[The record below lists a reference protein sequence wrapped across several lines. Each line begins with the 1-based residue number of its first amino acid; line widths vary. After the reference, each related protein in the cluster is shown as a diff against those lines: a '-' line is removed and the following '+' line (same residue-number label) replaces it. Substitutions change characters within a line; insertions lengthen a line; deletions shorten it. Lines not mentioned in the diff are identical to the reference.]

1 MISKGISGT
10 ISLILSLA
18 YMGLTGVW
26 PVVAEEPGSSSTQV
40 SLTAATTKEIQATV
54 AHEIEIRAD
63 LKLIMSASISPVSV
77 GTSLGARWLPFPFLE
92 LAIKGTAGSGWNIP
106 IAEGLRINQRQGT
119 NDNELVG
126 DAFAGLIWSIEGGG
140 AFQFDYAA
148 LVPGDWNHILF
159 RTYHGLEYRA
169 FTAADAGVS
178 WLYQGDEGENRN
190 GWSYYGNA
198 FLGYQMPLF
207 LNLTG
212 LLAEADL
219 YLYDSPGGDAW
230 GDDLIRWT
238 FGLVFNC
245 SLPRNLGLTIISQIR
260 TVRNFTSETR
270 DYGFYQDR
278 EIAEDPIR
286 LQFYRV
292 AAILTL
298 TL

>member
-1 MISKGISGT
+1 MISRGISRT

-18 YMGLTGVW
+18 CMGLTGVW
-26 PVVAEEPGSSSTQV
+26 SVVAEEAGPSSTQV
-40 SLTAATTKEIQATV
+40 SLTAATTKEIQTTIAQD
-54 AHEIEIRAD
+54 ISIRD
-63 LKLIMSASISPVSV
+63 NLKLKLSASISPVSV
-77 GTSLGARWLPFPFLE
+77 GTSLGVNWLPFPFLE
-92 LAIKGTAGSGWNIP
+92 LVLNGTVGSGWNIP
-106 IAEGLRINQRQGT
+106 IAEGLRINQRQGLH
-119 NDNELVG
+119 DNELIG
-126 DAFAGLIWSIEGGG
+126 DAFAGLIWSMGGGG

-198 FLGYQMPLF
+198 FIGYQMPLF

-219 YLYDSPGGDAW
+219 YLYDSPGGDVW

-245 SLPRNLGLTIISQIR
+245 SLPRNLGLTIISQIK

-298 TL
+298 SL

>member
-1 MISKGISGT
+1 MISKGVSRT
-10 ISLILSLA
+10 ISLFLA
-18 YMGLTGVW
+18 LVWTGMAGVGSIM
-26 PVVAEEPGSSSTQV
+26 ADEPGSSSTQV
-40 SLTAATTKEIQATV
+40 SLTAATTKEIQTTL
-54 AHEIEIRAD
+54 AHDIEIRAN
-63 LKLIMSASISPVSV
+63 LKLNMSASISPVSL
-77 GTSLGARWLPFPFLE
+77 GTSLGASWLPFPFLE

-106 IAEGLRINQRQGT
+106 IAEGLRINQRQGA

-148 LVPGDWNHILF
+148 LVPGEWNHILF

-198 FLGYQMPLF
+198 FIGYQMPLF
-207 LNLTG
+207 LNLAG

-219 YLYDSPGGDAW
+219 YLYDSPGGAAW

-238 FGLVFNC
+238 FGMVLNC
-245 SLPRNLGLTIISQIR
+245 SLGKDLGLTIISQIK
-260 TVRNFTSETR
+260 TVRNFTSGTR

-278 EIAEDPIR
+278 VIADDPLR
-286 LQFYRV
+286 LEFYRV

-298 TL
+298 AL

>member
-1 MISKGISGT
+1 MENRHIPGT
-10 ISLILSLA
+10 IRFLFILA
-18 YMGLTGVW
+18 CMGMAQAGSVM
-26 PVVAEEPGSSSTQV
+26 AEEPVPSSTQL
-40 SLTAATTKEIQATV
+40 SLTAATTREIQATIAQDIKV
-54 AHEIEIRAD
+54 LD
-63 LKLIMSASISPVSV
+63 NLKIKLSASISPVSV
-77 GTSLGARWLPFPFLE
+77 NTSLGASWLPFPFLE
-92 LAIKGTAGSGWNIP
+92 LAVNSTVGSGWNIP
-106 IAEGLRINQRQGT
+106 IAEGLRINQRQGV

-126 DAFAGLIWSIEGGG
+126 TAFAGLVWAIEGGS

-207 LNLTG
+207 LNLVG
-212 LLAEADL
+212 LLAEGDL
-219 YLYDSPGGDAW
+219 YLYDSPGGTGW
-230 GDDLIRWT
+230 GDDLMRWT
-238 FGLVFNC
+238 FGAVMNFT
-245 SLPRNLGLTIISQIR
+245 LPGSSGLTIIGQAN

-278 EIAEDPIR
+278 VITEDPVR

-298 TL
+298 SL